1 MEKKMVEKFNN
12 EDLLRDICDVY
23 GYDVVYKGDS
33 ILLMS
38 DEGLESTYK
47 NIELALVDWLDT
59 LIESE
64 LEYRKDNVDA
74 TWIEEINYIKDIKT
88 RVLFDENFKGL
99 EEHLTYGEIPNS
111 IRKELS
117 VFLKERTERTDK
129 FIKLSK
135 KTNTKTL
142 KASLPVEF
150 IIQEDELKY
159 IKITNKSYLERLIFE
174 GDTSEIEFYEK
185 DTYTKDGLIENMP
198 LLPINKLSK
207 FELNIPVALT
217 ITNNTLRIHN
227 PINYLH
233 LF

>member
-38 DEGLESTYK
+38 NKGLESTYK

-198 LLPINKLSK
+198 LLPINKLNK

-227 PINYLH
+227 PIKYLY

>member
-1 MEKKMVEKFNN
+1 MEKKIVKKFDNK
-12 EDLLRDICDVY
+12 ELLKDITNVY
-23 GYDVVYKGDS
+23 GYDIVYKGDS

-64 LEYRKDNVDA
+64 IEYRKDNVDT

-88 RVLFDENFKGL
+88 RLLFDEDFKGL
-99 EEHLTYGEIPNS
+99 EEYLTYGEIPNN

-117 VFLKERTERTDK
+117 VFLKERIERTDEFMK
-129 FIKLSK
+129 IAK
-135 KTNTKTL
+135 KTNIKTL

-150 IIQEDELKY
+150 IIQDNEVKY
-159 IKITNKSYLERLIFE
+159 IKIANKNYLERLIFE
-174 GDTSEIEFYEK
+174 ADTSEIEPFEK
-185 DTYTKDGLIENMP
+185 DIYTKDGLIENMP
-198 LLPINKLSK
+198 LLPMNEISK
-207 FELNIPVALT
+207 FELNVPVALT

-227 PINYLH
+227 PIKYLS

>member
-1 MEKKMVEKFNN
+1 MEKKIVKKFDNK
-12 EDLLRDICDVY
+12 ELLKDITNVY
-23 GYDVVYKGDS
+23 GYDIVYKGDS

-64 LEYRKDNVDA
+64 IEYRKDNVDTA
-74 TWIEEINYIKDIKT
+74 WIKEINYIKDIKT
-88 RVLFDENFKGL
+88 RLLFDEDFKGL
-99 EEHLTYGEIPNS
+99 EEYLTYGEIPNN

-117 VFLKERTERTDK
+117 VFLKERIERTDEFMK
-129 FIKLSK
+129 IAK
-135 KTNTKTL
+135 KTNIKTL

-150 IIQEDELKY
+150 IIQDNEVKY
-159 IKITNKSYLERLIFE
+159 IKIANKNYLERLIFE
-174 GDTSEIEFYEK
+174 ADTSEIEPFEK
-185 DTYTKDGLIENMP
+185 DIYTKDGLIENMP
-198 LLPINKLSK
+198 LLPMNEISK
-207 FELNIPVALT
+207 FELNVPVALT

-227 PINYLH
+227 PIKYLS

>member
-38 DEGLESTYK
+38 NKGLESTYK

-117 VFLKERTERTDK
+117 VFLKERIERTDK
-129 FIKLSK
+129 FMEIAKMTSMK
-135 KTNTKTL
+135 SL

-150 IIQEDELKY
+150 IMQEGELKY

-185 DTYTKDGLIENMP
+185 DIYAKDGLIENMP
-198 LLPINKLSK
+198 LLPINKLNK

-227 PINYLH
+227 PIKYLY